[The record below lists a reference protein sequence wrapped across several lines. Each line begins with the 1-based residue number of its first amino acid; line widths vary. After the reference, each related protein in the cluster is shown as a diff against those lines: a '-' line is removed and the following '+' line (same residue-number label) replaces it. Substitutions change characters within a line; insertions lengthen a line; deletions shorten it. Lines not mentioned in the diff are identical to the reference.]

1 MAAKG
6 DGVVGIAACN
16 APFGRKQNK
25 IFHWRSYSVRP
36 PTPTAKCS
44 MHADTLS
51 HVDSGNARGNMY
63 DLIVTHHWLSPLTLA
78 LELAL
83 TIDTCIRTHHSHSP
97 STLALSLTIGYYNW
111 RSHSNWPS
119 PLTLA
124 WTLTIDTR
132 IDTHH
137 WHSPSTLALF
147 MFGSMTQQ

>member
-1 MAAKG
+1 MPSAAVTVRWRQRAIVWSGSRHATHHSVESKIKCPVS
-6 DGVVGIAACN
+6 GV
-16 APFGRKQNK
+16 
-25 IFHWRSYSVRP
+25 WRTWRGFR
-36 PTPTAKCS
+36 AR
-44 MHADTLS
+44 
-51 HVDSGNARGNMY
+51 NARGNVY

-137 WHSPSTLALF
+137 WHSPSTIALF